1 MMKMDRKRVW
11 MVLAGVAVVLAA
23 AGGMAY
29 SFFFARNLPLA
40 QAAYL
45 YVDRDDTADSVFCKL
60 QEAVA
65 PRSICGFRWLA
76 GCKDYARHVF
86 TGCYPV
92 CPDDNMLDLYL
103 RLSRNHQVP
112 VDVSFH
118 NIRTKGQLAARLGA
132 QLMIDSAEIAGLLH
146 DSAYCRR
153 MGFTLETIPCMF
165 IPNTYELYWNVSA
178 DALFKRMK
186 REYDAFWTPSRKAK
200 AQAAGLSPE
209 EVIILASI
217 VEEET
222 NASTEKP
229 VVAGLYINR
238 LRRGMPLQADPTVKF
253 AWQDFGLKR
262 IYNRHL
268 QIDSPYNTYK
278 HAGLPPGPI
287 RLPSVTGI
295 DSVLDYARHSYLYM
309 CAKEDFYG
317 LHRFSS
323 TLAGHQA
330 NARRYWQA
338 LNKRK
343 IF

>member
-1 MMKMDRKRVW
+1 MMKNNRKRVW
-11 MVLAGVAVVLAA
+11 ICLAVLAILLAA
-23 AGGMAY
+23 AGGAAY
-29 SFFFARNLPLA
+29 SFFFARGLPLA

-45 YVDRDDTADSVFCKL
+45 YVDRDDTADSVCCKL
-60 QEAVA
+60 QAMVA
-65 PRSICGFRWLA
+65 PRSIRGFKWLA
-76 GCKDYARHVF
+76 DYKDYGRHVF

-92 CPDDNMLDLYL
+92 YPNDNMLDLYL
-103 RLSRNHQVP
+103 RVARNHQVP
-112 VDVSFH
+112 VKVSFH
-118 NIRTKGQLAARLGA
+118 NLRTKGQLAARLGE
-132 QLMIDSAEIAGLLH
+132 QLMVDSAEIAACLH

-153 MGFTLETIPCMF
+153 MGFTTETILCMF
-165 IPNTYELYWNVSA
+165 LPNTYEIYWNASV
-178 DALFKRMK
+178 DALFKRMR
-186 REYDAFWTPSRKAK
+186 REYDAFWTASRIAK
-200 AQAAGLSPE
+200 AQAAGLTPE
-209 EVIILASI
+209 EAIVLASI

-222 NASTEKP
+222 NADREKP

-309 CAKEDFYG
+309 CAKEDFSG
-317 LHRFSS
+317 LHNFAS

>member
-1 MMKMDRKRVW
+1 MC
-11 MVLAGVAVVLAA
+11 LAGLAVVLAV
-23 AGGMAY
+23 AGGMTYA
-29 SFFFARNLPLA
+29 FFFARGLPLS

-45 YVDRDDTADSVFCKL
+45 YVDRDDTADSVYCKL
-60 QEAVA
+60 QGIVGGHSL
-65 PRSICGFRWLA
+65 RGFKWLA
-76 GCKDYARHVF
+76 DFKDYGRHVF

-92 CPDDNMLDLYL
+92 YPDDNMLGLYL
-103 RLSRNHQVP
+103 RLARNHQVP
-112 VDVSFH
+112 VKVSFH
-118 NIRTKGQLAARLGA
+118 NIRTKGQLAARLGD
-132 QLMIDSAEIAGLLH
+132 QLMIDSAEIAECLH
-146 DSAYCRR
+146 DSAYCKQ
-153 MGFTLETIPCMF
+153 MGFTTETILCMF
-165 IPNTYELYWNVSA
+165 LPNTYEIYWNVSV

-186 REYDAFWTPSRKAK
+186 REYMAFWIAAHMAK
-200 AQAAGLSPE
+200 AQAAGLTPE

-222 NASTEKP
+222 NADEEKP

-253 AWQDFGLKR
+253 AWQDFGMKR
-262 IYNRHL
+262 IYARHL

-278 HAGLPPGPI
+278 YTGLPPGPI
-287 RLPSVTGI
+287 RLPSVAGI
-295 DSVLDYARHSYLYM
+295 NSVLDYAHHSYLYM
-309 CAKEDFYG
+309 CAKEDFSG
-317 LHRFSS
+317 CHNFSS